1 MKKQLLTIL
10 ATGAISSMFAQLPV
24 STTPT
29 NRKVVIEEFTGIK
42 CQYCPDGHKIANTI
56 KASKAPGEVILV
68 NIHTGSYAN
77 PVGNEPD
84 YRTTEGTAIAGMPGM
99 GITGYPTGAINRHI
113 FSGTAMAH
121 SRGAWTTNANTILAQ
136 SSPVNVAIQGT
147 LNAVTR
153 VLQVQ
158 AEVYYTGNS
167 ITPTNSLTIALLENW
182 VVGPQTSG
190 AVYYP
195 AMTNPDGSY
204 NHQHMLRKVL
214 TTGSFGIPVAP
225 TTAGSSY
232 TSSIITYTVPATF
245 GAGTFTN
252 ACSLGNLELIAF
264 VADNQTEIRTAAYG
278 PIQITGI
285 ANARDLAPSNLV
297 TDAQVCA
304 GKLNSTFKF
313 TNSGSVTA
321 TSAVFAYSIN
331 GGAPTN
337 YTWTGTVNALAQS
350 PIITLPV
357 INFSPIASNT
367 LDISVVSVN
376 GLSDQ
381 NITNDNVSKVN
392 IPLTTTNANSTMM
405 QMDFTQDR
413 YGTESNWKLYDEVT
427 GVLLQQD
434 GPWSPDLAANG
445 TALHTR
451 TWTAVPNTCYKLVVT
466 DSYGDGINAGYG
478 VGGYILKSATLP
490 IYTSNGQY
498 GAGENKWHKT
508 SIAAGIYA
516 PAMSLSGVNLYPNPA
531 YNSTNLSIELTQN
544 ESVNILVL
552 NAIGQEVY
560 TSKSNNYDAG
570 VNTIT
575 LNTEEWAAGVYNINI
590 STAKGSVNQ
599 KLTITK

>member
-10 ATGAISSMFAQLPV
+10 AAGAVSSMFAQLPV
-24 STTPT
+24 STTPS
-29 NRKVVIEEFTGIK
+29 NRKVVLEEFTGIK
-42 CQYCPDGHKIANTI
+42 CQYCPDGHKIANQI
-56 KASKAPGEVILV
+56 KASKPAGDVILV
-68 NIHTGSYAN
+68 NIHTGGYAA
-77 PVGNEPD
+77 PTGNQPD
-84 YRTTEGTAIAGMPGM
+84 YRTAEGNAIAAMPNM

-136 SSPVNVAIQGT
+136 SSPVNVALQGT
-147 LNAVTR
+147 LNATTR

-158 AEVYYTGNS
+158 AQVYYTGNS
-167 ITPTNSLTIALLENW
+167 ATSTNSLTIALLENW
-182 VVGPQTSG
+182 VVGPQTAG
-190 AVYYP
+190 ATYYP
-195 AMTNPDGSY
+195 AMTNPDGTY

-214 TTGSFGIPVAP
+214 TTGSFGVPVAP

-232 TSSIITYTVPATF
+232 TSPIFTYTVPVNY
-245 GAGTFTN
+245 GAGTYTN

-285 ANARDLAPSNLV
+285 ANARDLAPNNLV
-297 TDAQVCA
+297 TDAQVCE
-304 GKLNSTFKF
+304 GKLNASFKF
-313 TNSGSVTA
+313 ANSGSVTA
-321 TSAVFAYSIN
+321 TTAVFACSVN

-337 YTWTGTVNALAQS
+337 YTWTGSVNPLAQS
-350 PIITLPV
+350 SAITLPV

-381 NITNDNVSKVN
+381 NVANDNVSKVN
-392 IPLTTTNANSTMM
+392 IPLTTTMANSTMM

-413 YGTESNWKLYDEVT
+413 YGSESTWKLYDET
-427 GVLLQQD
+427 TMALIQQD
-434 GPWSPDLAANG
+434 GPWTNLSANG
-445 TALHTR
+445 TALHTK
-451 TWTAVPNTCYKLVVT
+451 TWTATSNTCYKLVVT
-466 DSYGDGINAGYG
+466 DSYGDGINSGYG
-478 VGGYILKSATLP
+478 VGGYVLKSANLA

-508 SIAAGIYA
+508 AIAAGIYA

-531 YNSTNLSIELTQN
+531 SNSTNLSIELTQN
-544 ESVNILVL
+544 ESVNISVL

-575 LNTEEWAAGVYNINI
+575 LDTQEWAAGVYNINI

-599 KLTITK
+599 KLTIAK